1 MINWNVHEENI
12 AILGLQGSGKTTL
25 AKNLLGSIPNTPRL
39 IISPQNPQGL
49 YGSYGIPVREI
60 KDIQQNGAMLWVGKT
75 DENTFEN
82 ICNHVMA
89 HLTNTVMVIDDC
101 HEFCKKQKMPKAWA
115 TLINSGRNRGI
126 TSIFISPSPNL
137 VHNNVLQ
144 SVHHLFS
151 FRFVLES
158 QIEFAQ
164 KNFFGTAAYVLMPK
178 STRPTRFQ
186 NIQYEA
192 GKHDYLYRSISQTE
206 IEFTQDG
213 KTFVVYGQKVEEPE

>member
-115 TLINSGRNRGI
+115 TLINSGRKTEESHQSLSAQALTWYI
-126 TSIFISPSPNL
+126 TTYCKAYIICF
-137 VHNNVLQ
+137 
-144 SVHHLFS
+144 HLDLF
-151 FRFVLES
+151 
-158 QIEFAQ
+158 
-164 KNFFGTAAYVLMPK
+164 
-178 STRPTRFQ
+178 
-186 NIQYEA
+186 
-192 GKHDYLYRSISQTE
+192 
-206 IEFTQDG
+206 
-213 KTFVVYGQKVEEPE
+213 